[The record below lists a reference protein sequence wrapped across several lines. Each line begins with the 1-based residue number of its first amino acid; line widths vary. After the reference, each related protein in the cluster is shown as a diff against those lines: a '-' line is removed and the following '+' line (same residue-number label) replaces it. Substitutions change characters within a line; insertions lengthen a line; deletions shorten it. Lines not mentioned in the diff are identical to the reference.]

1 MTASTE
7 PRGGLEYGWDP
18 GEDGWGPP
26 MNANLLRL
34 SRVGFHPSVV
44 SKSTT
49 APPGSPV
56 SGEGYIVPSG
66 ATGAWSGQSGKIAIW
81 DGAAWAYIA
90 PRDGFLVH
98 VADAD
103 GLALYDGGAWSAD
116 VLRADRLATAYAHS
130 QAGGNPHGTTAA
142 QVGALAADNPDFAG
156 ALKQGGVTRITS
168 GGGAWLT
175 SMQSANLAGAGDRPV
190 AADLAGTLQPKT
202 PDQFRNMIFALASS
216 LKGAANGVAELGADG
231 KVPSAQLPTSTL
243 PTDPV
248 FDTVTTTGAAYI
260 GTNLDVTGNAV
271 VDGWASIAGSLT
283 AADARFTN
291 LSHTLGSTATQL
303 PGADE
308 SGNLVAS
315 GVSTTAGSTGTM
327 LVRKYQMFIGPL
339 GYSDYGVSTGGGL
352 FVSSETAAVTPILAI
367 GHGTESVAIIADV
380 RFCQVVAAGKTG
392 IAPALKAQMRVESIG
407 SGGSVGG
414 YGSRITFRARADNAN
429 DLSDVFALEAG
440 LALSK
445 APFRTDSAC
454 YSKAAIRTATTT
466 TAANNHVVIFDGMG
480 DRTETLPPATGSNRV
495 LVMKNRSGAYS
506 WTLDGDGSETIDGA
520 ATLVLTANQCATLI
534 DYTTGQWAVIGK
546 VA

>member
-1 MTASTE
+1 MTVRKLLIRE
-7 PRGGLEYGWDP
+7 ENGLET
-18 GEDGWGPP
+18 
-26 MNANLLRL
+26 
-34 SRVGFHPSVV
+34 RV
-44 SKSTT
+44 
-49 APPGSPV
+49 
-56 SGEGYIVPSG
+56 E
-66 ATGAWSGQSGKIAIW
+66 
-81 DGAAWAYIA
+81 
-90 PRDGFLVH
+90 
-98 VADAD
+98 
-103 GLALYDGGAWSAD
+103 YDGM
-116 VLRADRLATAYAHS
+116 
-130 QAGGNPHGTTAA
+130 AA
-142 QVGALAADNPDFAG
+142 A
-156 ALKQGGVTRITS
+156 
-168 GGGAWLT
+168 
-175 SMQSANLAGAGDRPV
+175 
-190 AADLAGTLQPKT
+190 
-202 PDQFRNMIFALASS
+202 

-291 LSHTLGSTATQL
+291 LSHTLGGDATQL

-308 SGNLVAS
+308 YGNLVAS
-315 GVSTTAGSTGTM
+315 GVSTTAGSAGTM

-352 FVSSETAAVTPILAI
+352 FVSSETVAVTPILAI

-392 IAPALKAQMRVESIG
+392 VAPALKAQMRVESIG
-407 SGGSVGG
+407 NGGSVGG

-429 DLSDVFALEAG
+429 DLSDVLALEAG
-440 LALSK
+440 LATSK

-466 TAANNHVVIFDGMG
+466 TAAYNHVVIFDGMG

-506 WTLDGDGSETIDGA
+506 WTLDGYGSETIDGA
-520 ATLVLTANQCATLI
+520 ATLVLTTNQCVTLI